1 MAYQTLRRST
11 NARGKENR
19 MKQIERVFLR
29 PVEAAA
35 ALGIGRSK
43 VYELLARGAIPHV
56 RIDNLMRIPRAW
68 LDRQVRVALEGADET
83 EGADQR

>member
-1 MAYQTLRRST
+1 MEYQTLRRST

-43 VYELLARGAIPHV
+43 IYELLARGAIPHA
-56 RIDNLMRIPRAW
+56 RIDNLIRIPRVW
-68 LDRQVRVALEGADET
+68 VEQQVRAALEGAS
-83 EGADQR
+83 EGSEQ